1 MTTSV
6 SAATTDVMSTSVE
19 TAAAIAPVN
28 EPVIQQVIY
37 PKSTAVVTSAAP
49 LMASTT
55 QRVEDPFKTRT
66 SFSLPSLTGN
76 LGSLSSTATA
86 AASST
91 TSDVKS
97 STFENWREKLKT
109 KDDLNFPRTTEAEH
123 LGSFEAGEG
132 SRGGSSGLKVHGIS
146 PSTVTYERQNE
157 TGDSN
162 VKTTGVSLGSRQ
174 RMVFEVA
181 RKRAQ
186 SNIEADRDNMAPP
199 FASSD
204 PFSRPK
210 VQDVQRFSY
219 EPSSPDVATAENIE
233 YIRADLVRAGV
244 PKKDLTFAMW
254 DIARYC
260 ADAGSSE
267 STEFIGTS
275 SYGGRVT
282 RMEIAA
288 VIKKHTTLRRFC
300 GFYAKIVW
308 NIMLVTNIPP
318 SGWMK
323 RGYKENT
330 KFAAFDFFVH
340 VSNNAALE
348 PENGLVRKPYHEELV
363 AAQANKGVILHR
375 TESAQDKNAS
385 TAHEVTGG
393 RAGPRSR
400 LTLKGKEMD

>member
-1 MTTSV
+1 
-6 SAATTDVMSTSVE
+6 MSTSSATVVSDVSSTTSE
-19 TAAAIAPVN
+19 TLPATSGQN
-28 EPVIQQVIY
+28 EPVVSQLDLPPVSSGVSGV
-37 PKSTAVVTSAAP
+37 STAPSATTS
-49 LMASTT
+49 S
-55 QRVEDPFKTRT
+55 VENPFKPRT
-66 SFSLPSLTGN
+66 SFSLPSLTVG
-76 LGSLSSTATA
+76 LGTLSATATSSTPAITSEA
-86 AASST
+86 KTSSLESWKERLKSKDKEPRYVL
-91 TSDVKS
+91 SDP
-97 STFENWREKLKT
+97 ENI
-109 KDDLNFPRTTEAEH
+109 
-123 LGSFEAGEG
+123 GSFEAG
-132 SRGGSSGLKVHGIS
+132 GGSGPHGVNPSTMVYSKPEVKKGSDLEATGIS
-146 PSTVTYERQNE
+146 
-157 TGDSN
+157 
-162 VKTTGVSLGSRQ
+162 LGAGQ
-174 RMVFEVA
+174 RMVFEAA

-186 SNIEADRDNMAPP
+186 ANSEADKESLASP
-199 FASSD
+199 FASGD

-210 VQDVQRFSY
+210 VQDVQRFPY

-244 PKKDLTFAMW
+244 PTKDITFAMW

-267 STEFIGTS
+267 STEFVGTS
-275 SYGGRVT
+275 SYGGRVA

-323 RGYKENT
+323 KGYEENT

-363 AAQANKGVILHR
+363 AAQVNKGVILHR
-375 TESAQDKNAS
+375 TEAAQDKNAS

-400 LTLKGKEMD
+400 LTLKGKELD

>member
-1 MTTSV
+1 MTTSDLAATTDIMTTSV
-6 SAATTDVMSTSVE
+6 EAVAV
-19 TAAAIAPVN
+19 TAPAS
-28 EPVIQQVIY
+28 EPVIQQAVP
-37 PKSTAVVTSAAP
+37 PKSTTVVTSTVPAT
-49 LMASTT
+49 ASEAK
-55 QRVEDPFKTRT
+55 RVEDPFKTRA
-66 SFSLPSLTGN
+66 SFSLSSLTSS
-76 LGSLSSTATA
+76 LGALSSTATA

-91 TSDVKS
+91 IPEVKS
-97 STFENWREKLKT
+97 STFENWKEKPKT
-109 KDDLNFPRTTEAEH
+109 KDDLNFPRAAEVGN
-123 LGSFEAGEG
+123 LGSFEAGDG
-132 SRGGSSGLKVHGIS
+132 SRGGNGGPKVHGVS
-146 PSTVTYERQNE
+146 LSTMTYERQNE
-157 TGDSN
+157 AGDSSA
-162 VKTTGVSLGSRQ
+162 KTTVVSLGSRQ
-174 RMVFEVA
+174 RMVFEAA

-186 SNIEADRDNMAPP
+186 LNIEADRDSMAPP
-199 FASSD
+199 FASGD

-233 YIRADLVRAGV
+233 YIRADQVRAGV
-244 PKKDLTFAMW
+244 PTKDLTFAMW